1 MSSRLTQT
9 LDDPLEAIQL
19 YTRLLDDP
27 DVRRDAERLQN
38 CLNGLREEAARL
50 SRLVRTSRE
59 EQPAGASTAAASV
72 PGDELRE
79 RVTLADSQALRA
91 IEELRAQRVLRR
103 AYEKLVPDRLAAAAG
118 PPPATV
124 RTATAM
130 LTDVRGF
137 TGIAEQFKDNPA
149 GLLDIMNEHLAVVV
163 RAIAEAGGVVEKF
176 VGDGVLATFGARHE
190 LPDHAERAL
199 AACLGVVSANHQLNR
214 RRAREWGFPLQ
225 VGLGAATGQIV
236 GGALGPPERW
246 ELGVLGDP
254 INIAARLVAEAGP
267 GEVLL
272 AKSTYEGVAD
282 KVRAELLGE
291 RAVRGRIG
299 KISVYRL
306 TLLAPSRAAA

>member
-1 MSSRLTQT
+1 M
-9 LDDPLEAIQL
+9 
-19 YTRLLDDP
+19 RLLEDP
-27 DVRRDAERLQN
+27 AVLGDAGRMQN
-38 CLNGLREEAARL
+38 CLNGLREESARL
-50 SRLVRTSRE
+50 IRLVRESNA
-59 EQPAGASTAAASV
+59 EQASTTDTPVTSEQRGDDSERAA
-72 PGDELRE
+72 
-79 RVTLADSQALRA
+79 LADSQTLRV

-103 AYEKLVPDRLAAAAG
+103 AYEKLVPDKLAAAAG

-124 RTATAM
+124 RIATAL

-137 TGIAEQFKDNPA
+137 TGIAERFQDDPA
-149 GLLDIMNEHLAVVV
+149 GLLEIMNEHLAVVV

-176 VGDGVLATFGARHE
+176 VGDGVLATFGARHD

-199 AACLGVVSANHQLNR
+199 AASLGVVNANNQLNR
-214 RRAREWGFPLQ
+214 RRAEAWGFALE
-225 VGLGAATGQIV
+225 VGLGAATGRIV

-272 AKSTYEGVAD
+272 ASSTYEGVAD
-282 KVRAELLGE
+282 KVRADLLGE

-299 KISVYRL
+299 RISVYRVAL
-306 TLLAPSRAAA
+306 VAPRRAAAWAGPEALIRRG